1 MRVSDEFLEIH
12 RQMAR
17 QTGRQA
23 IPGRGHPPAGRDRAE
38 GEGEMK
44 VPTSKPTKLNRY
56 IEWLSRGSRTGR
68 VAYALRASN
77 LPKTSPGAEW
87 QLDSKFN
94 AAEELLRDP
103 SLKDVIKAAIDK
115 GVKVVTWD

>member
-1 MRVSDEFLEIH
+1 MVCWDTECE
-12 RQMAR
+12 
-17 QTGRQA
+17 
-23 IPGRGHPPAGRDRAE
+23 D
-38 GEGEMK
+38 EMK
-44 VPTSKPTKLNRY
+44 EPTSKLNRY
-56 IEWLSRGSRTGR
+56 IEWLSRGSKTSR

>member
-1 MRVSDEFLEIH
+1 MITISSMLY
-12 RQMAR
+12 
-17 QTGRQA
+17 
-23 IPGRGHPPAGRDRAE
+23 RAE
-38 GEGEMK
+38 YEGEMK
-44 VPTSKPTKLNRY
+44 EPTSKLNRY
-56 IEWLSRGSRTGR
+56 IEWLSRGSKTGR

-103 SLKDVIKAAIDK
+103 FLKDVIKAAIDK

>member
-1 MRVSDEFLEIH
+1 M
-12 RQMAR
+12 
-17 QTGRQA
+17 
-23 IPGRGHPPAGRDRAE
+23 PPGHPPAGRDRAE

-44 VPTSKPTKLNRY
+44 GPNSKPTKLNRY
-56 IEWLSRGSRTGR
+56 IEWLSRGSKTGR

-103 SLKDVIKAAIDK
+103 SLKDVIRAAIDK
-115 GVKVVTWD
+115 GVKGVPWD

>member
-1 MRVSDEFLEIH
+1 
-12 RQMAR
+12 
-17 QTGRQA
+17 
-23 IPGRGHPPAGRDRAE
+23 
-38 GEGEMK
+38 MK
-44 VPTSKPTKLNRY
+44 EPNSKPTKLNRY
-56 IEWLSRGSRTGR
+56 IEWLSRGSKTGR

-103 SLKDVIKAAIDK
+103 SLKDVIKVTIDK